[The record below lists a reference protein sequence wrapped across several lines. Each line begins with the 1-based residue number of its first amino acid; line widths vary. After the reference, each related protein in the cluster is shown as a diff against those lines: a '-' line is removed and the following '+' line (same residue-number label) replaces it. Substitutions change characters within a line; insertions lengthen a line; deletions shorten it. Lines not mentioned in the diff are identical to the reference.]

1 MQRAG
6 GSWLQAEGGPAQSP
20 EAFRPC
26 SGISRAAVRLLAS
39 WSQPGGSIYIMEIG
53 KHSQLG
59 YQDSKLPPHQKK
71 KSMQAVHFALFGE
84 QLANTESV

>member
-1 MQRAG
+1 MLRNFA
-6 GSWLQAEGGPAQSP
+6 SS
-20 EAFRPC
+20 C
-26 SGISRAAVRLLAS
+26 RLLAS

-71 KSMQAVHFALFGE
+71 KACKRYILPF
-84 QLANTESV
+84 SVNS

>member
-39 WSQPGGSIYIMEIG
+39 WSLPGGSIYIMEIG

-71 KSMQAVHFALFGE
+71 KKHASGTFYPFR
-84 QLANTESV
+84 